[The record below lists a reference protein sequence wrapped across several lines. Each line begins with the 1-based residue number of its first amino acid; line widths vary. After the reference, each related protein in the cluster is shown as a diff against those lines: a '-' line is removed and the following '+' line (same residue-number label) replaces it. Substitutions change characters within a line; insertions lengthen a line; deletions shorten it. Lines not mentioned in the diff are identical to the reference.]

1 MSLTK
6 VTYAMI
12 QGQYVNVLDY
22 GAVGDGMT
30 DDTLAIQAAINAA
43 AGRTV
48 YLPTGTY
55 KITNTLSYNVSKTF
69 GAFSPGIKLVGD
81 GMIKTFLNHQA
92 PNKPLIDIDSGSHGG
107 SYEASMGSLIAEL
120 AIVNDTNTAGTVG
133 IRVLNGYEIKI
144 DHVYIKGMTS
154 HGVELKNGL
163 YTDDGWNMFSMTQ
176 SWIDACK
183 GWGIKADGSA
193 GRNEGSYTY
202 LREVFFQSNGTTDA
216 AYQPSSGGMIWKGQ
230 ILTMESCG
238 FANGNKNVGLFIK
251 GESGAGQ
258 TVDLRSVTFENCKKR
273 SLFCRG
279 ISVFN
284 AVNCQI
290 YNNNDY
296 VAETGFEFDAASFV
310 IKDVNIE
317 NITVRAT
324 SGNNPFTAFKI
335 SGANAELDSC
345 RVRNV
350 NWENFDYAGQT
361 RFDGWQFDTVANT
374 GELVVETSTS
384 VLFRPKAY
392 IGEGR
397 GVPLRL
403 RGPKNQG
410 GVGVAS
416 TSGEWVEYQL
426 PSGGLS
432 VPLASVSAGS
442 RYWCYLYDNAGVPT
456 IEVSNASSQV
466 TNASSG
472 YAVKSG
478 DATKYYVGSILG
490 GASGA
495 TVATTGLG
503 WLNPLPI
510 PGSAGGTQSY
520 IWADST
526 GDLYIKNGALP
537 ANDTDGT
544 IVGTQS

>member
-1 MSLTK
+1 
-6 VTYAMI
+6 
-12 QGQYVNVLDY
+12 
-22 GAVGDGMT
+22 MT
-30 DDTLAIQAAINAA
+30 DDTAAIQAAINAA

-48 YLPTGTY
+48 YIPAGTY

-69 GAFSPGIKLVGD
+69 GAFSPGIKLMGD

-107 SYEASMGSLIAEL
+107 SYEAAMGSLVTEL
-120 AIVNDTNTAGTVG
+120 AIVNTTATAGTVG
-133 IRVLNGYEIKI
+133 IRVLNGYQI
-144 DHVYIKGMTS
+144 DIHHVYIKGMTS

-163 YTDDGWNMFSMTQ
+163 YADDGWNMFSMTQ

-202 LREVFFQSNGTTDA
+202 LREVFFQTNGTTDA
-216 AYQPSSGGMIWKGQ
+216 AYQPNSGGMIWKGQ

-238 FANGNKNVGLFIK
+238 FANGNENVGLFIK
-251 GESGAGQ
+251 GESGSGQ
-258 TVDLRSVTFENCKKR
+258 TVDLRNVTFENCKKR

-279 ISVFN
+279 ILVFN

-296 VAETGFEFDAASFV
+296 VAETGFEFEAGSFV
-310 IKDVNIE
+310 IRQVNIE

-335 SGANAELDSC
+335 SGANADFKSC

-361 RFDGWQFDTVANT
+361 RFDGWEFDNIPNT
-374 GELVVETSTS
+374 GELFVQTSAS

-397 GVPLRL
+397 TVPLRL
-403 RGPKNQG
+403 RGPRAQSGG
-410 GVGVAS
+410 GVSS
-416 TSGEWVEYQL
+416 TSGEWVAYQL
-426 PSGGLS
+426 PSGGLV
-432 VPLASVSAGS
+432 VPLGDVSAGS
-442 RYWCYLYDNAGVPT
+442 RYWCYLYDNNGAPA
-456 IEVSNASSQV
+456 IEVSNSASPV
-466 TNASSG
+466 TNAASG

-478 DATKYYVGSILG
+478 DATKYYIGSILG
-490 GASGA
+490 GAIDD

-503 WLNPLPI
+503 WLDPLPI
-510 PGSAGGTQSY
+510 PGSVGGTQSY
-520 IWADST
+520 IWSDST
-526 GDLYIKNGALP
+526 GDLYIKSGALP
-537 ANDTDGT
+537 SNDTDGT